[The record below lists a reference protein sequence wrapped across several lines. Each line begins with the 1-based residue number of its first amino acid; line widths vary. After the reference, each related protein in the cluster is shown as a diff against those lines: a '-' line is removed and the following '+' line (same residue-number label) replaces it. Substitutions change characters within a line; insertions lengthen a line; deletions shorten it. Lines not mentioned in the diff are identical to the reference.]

1 MKKLPKAQLGA
12 IIKGIKV
19 GASVGASAGK
29 KAYKAAKI
37 VKPKVLTKPKKLT
50 GSKDVS
56 IPAYIGTY
64 GTAALLAAWAA
75 GAFDK
80 KKTIK
85 KKKIIKKKP

>member
-19 GASVGASAGK
+19 GTSAGK
-29 KAYKAAKI
+29 KAYKATKI

-50 GSKDVS
+50 GSTDVTG
-56 IPAYIGTY
+56 PAIIGTY
-64 GTAALLAAWAA
+64 GAAGLLSAAVA
-75 GAFDK
+75 GAFNK

-85 KKKIIKKKP
+85 KSKIQKIIKKKP